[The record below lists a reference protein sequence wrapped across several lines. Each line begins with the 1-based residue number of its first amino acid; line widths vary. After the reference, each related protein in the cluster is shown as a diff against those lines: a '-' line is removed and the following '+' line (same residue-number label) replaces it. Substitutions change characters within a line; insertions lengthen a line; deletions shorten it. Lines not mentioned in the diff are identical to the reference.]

1 MTLFPASTASQA
13 ANFAEP
19 GINPD
24 EMKSPSSVTGGDI
37 LLTPNQVATRLG
49 VATGLLRTWRLEGS
63 TGPRALVLSPRV
75 VRYHAAD
82 VDAWLASKGLGGS

>member
-1 MTLFPASTASQA
+1 MPLFSSSTASQA
-13 ANFAEP
+13 AIAADEGVNP
-19 GINPD
+19 G
-24 EMKSPSSVTGGDI
+24 ESKSSSSVTVGDV
-37 LLTPNQVATRLG
+37 LLHPKQVASRLG
-49 VATGLLRTWRLEGS
+49 VAAGLLRTWRLEGS